1 MTTQTEEERSGAS
14 ILLQALRREGVDKI
28 FMVSGTDYAA
38 FIEEKVRDHSLPD
51 FVIVPHEITA
61 ASAALGYSLG
71 GKLGVVA
78 VHTVPGTANSLGI
91 IANAFTSRI
100 PLIVIAGRSP
110 YTEEGSTASR
120 NLRIHWTQEARD
132 QGGLVRQYVK
142 WDFEVRRA
150 SQMEVAV
157 MRALQ
162 IARSEPQGPVYLVIP
177 REVSVE
183 RSSSRRVPMDPYEP
197 GPSPSA
203 LRRIEELIRESEKPA
218 IITWRAGRR
227 ESWYASLQRF
237 AERLGAPV
245 LHYVGEVVNYPSTG
259 GMALDRLDLSEPDL
273 LIVVES
279 EVPWIPKKVRVNA
292 KVIKVDV
299 DPSYSYIPYYG
310 FRCDVCLQATPEA
323 LDVVRVDARDKWR
336 DEIKERVEKRREE
349 KAKELERLRSGK
361 KVHPRLLSHLVSKLG
376 GVIFNEYPFNPRYA
390 DLSYGQYFGDLSE
403 GHLGWSLGAAFGYR
417 VATGREVIATVGD
430 GSFIFGV
437 PEAFYHACASYG
449 LPVLV
454 VIYDN
459 GGWLASA
466 EAVDEVFPEG
476 LAKAKSLY
484 PGADFKRY
492 NIGETVKAFG
502 GYFRLVETVDEVEE
516 SLREGW
522 RSVKAGQ
529 IAVVQVIVERTR

>member
-1 MTTQTEEERSGAS
+1 
-14 ILLQALRREGVDKI
+14 
-28 FMVSGTDYAA
+28 MVSGTDYAA

-61 ASAALGYSLG
+61 ASAALGYSLA

-162 IARSEPQGPVYLVIP
+162 IARSKPQGPVYLVIP

-259 GMALDRLDLSEPDL
+259 WMALDRLDLSEPDL

-299 DPSYSYIPYYG
+299 DPSYSLYTILR
-310 FRCDVCLQATPEA
+310 FQ
-323 LDVVRVDARDKWR
+323 VR
-336 DEIKERVEKRREE
+336 
-349 KAKELERLRSGK
+349 RLSSGD
-361 KVHPRLLSHLVSKLG
+361 S
-376 GVIFNEYPFNPRYA
+376 
-390 DLSYGQYFGDLSE
+390 
-403 GHLGWSLGAAFGYR
+403 
-417 VATGREVIATVGD
+417 
-430 GSFIFGV
+430 
-437 PEAFYHACASYG
+437 
-449 LPVLV
+449 
-454 VIYDN
+454 
-459 GGWLASA
+459 
-466 EAVDEVFPEG
+466 
-476 LAKAKSLY
+476 
-484 PGADFKRY
+484 
-492 NIGETVKAFG
+492 
-502 GYFRLVETVDEVEE
+502 
-516 SLREGW
+516 
-522 RSVKAGQ
+522 
-529 IAVVQVIVERTR
+529 